1 MHILM
6 ITDVYF
12 PRINGVSTSIKT
24 YRAALREMGHK
35 VTIIAP
41 DYGKTTDDE
50 AGIIRIPSRGL
61 LVDKE
66 DRMMK
71 SRHIFRLV
79 KQLKDM
85 DIDIIHIQTPFVA
98 HYAGLKLARILDV
111 PKVESY
117 HTFFEEYLYHYVPFL
132 PKALMKSVARRFSK
146 SQCNS
151 VDAIVVPS
159 TAMLEALRGYGV
171 EATAEIIPTG
181 LDLRRFKGG
190 DGAAFRKKYGIEK
203 DRPVL
208 LNVGRVAHEKNIDF
222 LIHVLHEVVQTIP
235 DILLVIVGEG
245 PAEKHLHALVKELGL
260 QANVRFIGYL
270 DRDTELKDCYCA
282 GDMFVFAS
290 RTETQG
296 LVLLEA
302 MALGV
307 PVISTAVMGT
317 RDIIEPERGAIHA
330 REDIFDFSKKIVSTI
345 KDKHLL
351 HLLSIHAQLF
361 SSGWSDQCFTRKMLN
376 LYCVAIIE
384 HEIHYTT
391 NVVSE
396 NG

>member
-1 MHILM
+1 M
-6 ITDVYF
+6 
-12 PRINGVSTSIKT
+12 STSIKT
-24 YRAALREMGHK
+24 YRAALQAKGHK
-35 VTIIAP
+35 VTVIAP

-61 LVDKE
+61 PLDKE

-71 SRHIFRLV
+71 AHHIYRLV
-79 KQLKDM
+79 KQLQRM

-98 HYAGLKLARILDV
+98 HYAGLKLARILGV

-132 PKALMKSVARRFSK
+132 PKPLMKSVARRFSK

-159 TAMLEALRGYGV
+159 SAMLEALRGYGV

-181 LDLRRFKGG
+181 LNLRRFKGG
-190 DGAAFRKKYGIEK
+190 DGAAFRNKYGIEK
-203 DRPVL
+203 DRPLL

-222 LIHVLHEVVQTIP
+222 LIHALQEVTKAIP

-245 PAEKHLHALVKELGL
+245 PAEKHLHALVKERGL

-282 GDMFVFAS
+282 GDIFVFAS

-317 RDIIEPERGAIHA
+317 RDIIEPEMGAIHA
-330 REDIFDFSKKIVSTI
+330 LEEVFDFSTKIVSTI
-345 KDKHLL
+345 KDEKLL
-351 HLLSIHAQLF
+351 ASLSEDAQQF
-361 SSGWSDQCFTRKMLN
+361 SQGWSEQCFTRKMLGF
-376 LYCVAIIE
+376 YSDVIAKHEAHCATDMVRE
-384 HEIHYTT
+384 HI
-391 NVVSE
+391 
-396 NG
+396 

>member
-1 MHILM
+1 
-6 ITDVYF
+6 
-12 PRINGVSTSIKT
+12 KT
-24 YRAALREMGHK
+24 YRAALQEMGHQ
-35 VTIIAP
+35 VTVIAP
-41 DYGKTTDDE
+41 DYGKTTNDE

-61 LVDKE
+61 LLAKE

-71 SRHIFRLV
+71 AHHIYRLV
-79 KQLKDM
+79 KQLKGM

-98 HYAGLKLARILDV
+98 HYAGLKLAHILGV

-117 HTFFEEYLYHYVPFL
+117 HTFFEEYLYHYIPFL
-132 PKALMKSVARRFSK
+132 PKRLMKSVARGFSK

-151 VDAIVVPS
+151 VNAIVVPS

-171 EATAEIIPTG
+171 ASTAEIIPTG

-203 DRPVL
+203 ERPVL

-222 LIHVLHEVVQTIP
+222 LLHVVDEVAQTIP
-235 DILLVIVGEG
+235 DILLLIVGEG
-245 PAEKHLHALVKELGL
+245 PAEKQLHARVKELGL

-282 GDMFVFAS
+282 GDIFVFAS

-317 RDIIEPERGAIHA
+317 RDIIKPQRGAIHA
-330 REDIFDFSKKIVSTI
+330 HENVFDFSRKIVATI
-345 KDKHLL
+345 KNKDRLNS
-351 HLLSIHAQLF
+351 LSAHGRLFARGWSQQLF
-361 SSGWSDQCFTRKMLN
+361 IQKMLN
-376 LYCVAIIE
+376 FYCNVIDEQATQ
-384 HEIHYTT
+384 YTAD
-391 NVVSE
+391 VVRE

>member
-24 YRAALREMGHK
+24 YRTALREMGHK
-35 VTIIAP
+35 VTVIAP
-41 DYGKTTDDE
+41 DYGNTTDDE
-50 AGIIRIPSRGL
+50 EGTIRIPSRGL

-71 SRHIFRLV
+71 ARHIYRMM
-79 KQLKDM
+79 KQLKGM
-85 DIDIIHIQTPFVA
+85 EIDIIHIQTPFVA
-98 HYAGLKLARILDV
+98 HYAGLKLSRILGV

-132 PKALMKSVARRFSK
+132 PKGLMKSVARRFSK

-171 EATAEIIPTG
+171 ASTAEIIPTG

-190 DGAAFRKKYGIEK
+190 DGAAFREKYGIEK

-222 LIHVLHEVVQTIP
+222 LIHVLREVKEAIP

-245 PAEKHLHALVKELGL
+245 PAEKHLHALVQELGL
-260 QANVRFIGYL
+260 QGNVRFIGYL

-317 RDIIEPERGAIHA
+317 RDIIEPQRGAIHA
-330 REDIFDFSKKIVSTI
+330 REELIDFTNKIVTTINDKNLLESLSTQ
-345 KDKHLL
+345 
-351 HLLSIHAQLF
+351 AQQF
-361 SSGWSDQCFTRKMLN
+361 ASGWSEQRYTQKMID
-376 LYCVAIIE
+376 LYSGVIVE
-384 HEIHYTT
+384 HEAHCAANMVTAK
-391 NVVSE
+391 S
-396 NG
+396 